1 MKRKISVAAT
11 LFAVAALSGC
21 ASNPLTATKFSGSS
35 NLTPETVQSATVIKT
50 LPIKIKHNSQV
61 TQNAGIGAGAG
72 GIAGYLLGGS
82 AIAAIAGA
90 VGGGVIGDAVT
101 SSTVKGTDVFVKFAT
116 GQTLSIPEVGIV
128 HFAPGEAVY
137 VMTSSHGHYR
147 VEPANQPAPA
157 PAAVSPAN
165 PAVTAKL
172 SRLAATPHAPAPSP
186 TAPQAKP

>member
-35 NLTPETVQSATVIKT
+35 NLTPETVRSATVIKT
-50 LPIKIKHNSQV
+50 LPLKIKHNSQV

-90 VGGGVIGDAVT
+90 VGGGAIGDIVT
-101 SSTVKGTDVFVKFAT
+101 PRTVKGTDIFVKFAT
-116 GQTLSIPEVGIV
+116 GQMMSIPEVGIV
-128 HFAPGEAVY
+128 HFVPGEAVY
-137 VMTSSHGHYR
+137 VMASSPGHYR
-147 VEPANQPAPA
+147 VEPANQPVPQT
-157 PAAVSPAN
+157 SPAN
-165 PAVTAKL
+165 PAVAAKL
-172 SRLAATPHAPAPSP
+172 NRLAATPASAAPQ
-186 TAPQAKP
+186 QAKP

>member
-1 MKRKISVAAT
+1 MNRKISVAAT
-11 LFAVAALSGC
+11 LLSALALTGC

-35 NLTPETVQSATVIKT
+35 NLTPETVQPATVIKT
-50 LPIKIKHNSQV
+50 LPIRIKHNSQV

-90 VGGGVIGDAVT
+90 VGGGAIGDIVT
-101 SSTVKGTDVFVKFAT
+101 PRTVKGTDIFVKFAT
-116 GQTLSIPEVGIV
+116 GQMMSIPEVGIV
-128 HFAPGEAVY
+128 HFVPGEAVY

-147 VEPANQPAPA
+147 VEPANQPA
-157 PAAVSPAN
+157 AVSPAN

-172 SRLAATPHAPAPSP
+172 SRLAATPASAAPQ
-186 TAPQAKP
+186 QAKP